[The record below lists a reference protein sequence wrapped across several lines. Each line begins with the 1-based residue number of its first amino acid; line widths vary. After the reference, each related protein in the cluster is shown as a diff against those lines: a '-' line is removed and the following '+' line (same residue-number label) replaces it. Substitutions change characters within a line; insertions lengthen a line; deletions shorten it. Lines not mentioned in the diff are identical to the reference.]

1 MSPSPDDLVADARR
15 HIGRTRPEDLD
26 LVARSGGLIV
36 DIRPVG
42 QRSIEGELP
51 GALIVER
58 NVLEWRLDPHGLHRL
73 PDVTGFDQP
82 VVVVCSEGY
91 ASSLAAA
98 SLHDLGFDRVSDL
111 AGGFRAWSE
120 WARSARA
127 GIRTV
132 SALP

>member
-1 MSPSPDDLVADARR
+1 MC
-15 HIGRTRPEDLD
+15 
-26 LVARSGGLIV
+26 

-58 NVLEWRLDPHGLHRL
+58 NVLEWRLDPNGLHRL
-73 PDVTGFDQP
+73 PDVTGFDQQ

-98 SLHDLGFDRVSDL
+98 SLRDLGFRRVSDL
-111 AGGFRAWSE
+111 AGGYRAWVE
-120 WARSARA
+120 WSYSARVVVPA
-127 GIRTV
+127 QRFA
-132 SALP
+132 S